1 MRRLQ
6 CLAPRAATV
15 RSSAKDLGKA
25 PAIRHITVSGF
36 TTTANHSMLRGQPC
50 GMDSGR
56 KYPFPTESLRT
67 L

>member
-6 CLAPRAATV
+6 CLAPRAATA
-15 RSSAKDLGKA
+15 RSSAKDQGQA

-36 TTTANHSMLRGQPC
+36 MTTANHSMLRGQPG

-56 KYPFPTESLRT
+56 EYPFPSESLRT